1 MLTPEQVGGV
11 LGPAGVVDPK
21 VWAALAR
28 GATDLAVVLS
38 RVAAGRPPWWD
49 GKGTPPP
56 GLTPYQREAI
66 MTAAEENDPAALRAS
81 VRLNRYILLDMLG
94 AGGQGKL
101 YRARQV
107 NPGRYAAVKVLLRD
121 RDIDRQRFEQEAQ
134 VLMQIVHPAVARFY
148 AYERIRDAAERMTDL
163 YLMAMEYVEGT
174 DLEPLVRRTGPVP
187 PVVVAR
193 WGVQLLEG
201 LDALHRAG
209 FLHRD
214 VKPQNVRVLGVKP
227 GADLAKSRVKLLD
240 FGLVRPLNA
249 PPDTGKWAVTFVGS
263 SEYAPAEQWPGGTLS
278 PATDYYALGGTLY
291 YALTGKSPF
300 FTEPHDPM
308 RYFRSHVHDPV
319 PAFPAALKVPRDLAR
334 VVTRMLAK
342 SPGDRGTIADLL
354 DGFKQAGGTPP
365 LSTPKPSKPVRV
377 APKPVVES
385 DPDIAVARPADGLL
399 DLILT
404 WVERLAIPG
413 YQAGDAGRLGSG
425 ERVFVLLL
433 RPRVWAVFAV
443 IVALVLVWWMW

>member
-21 VWAALAR
+21 EWAKAAR
-28 GATDLAVVLS
+28 GTADLAVVLS

-66 MTAAEENDPAALRAS
+66 MTAAEEDDAEAMRAA
-81 VRLNRYILLDMLG
+81 VRLNRYILLEMLG

-107 NPGRYAAVKVLLRD
+107 SPGRLAAVKVLLRD
-121 RDIDRQRFEQEAQ
+121 RDVDRQRFEQEAQ

-148 AYERIRDAAERMTDL
+148 AYERIRDAAEKLTDL
-163 YLMAMEYVEGT
+163 YLMAMEFVEGT
-174 DLEPLVRRTGPVP
+174 DLEPLVHRTGPVP

-193 WGVQLLEG
+193 WGVELLEG

-214 VKPQNVRVLGVKP
+214 VKPLNVRVLGVKP
-227 GADLAKSRVKLLD
+227 GGDLTRAKVKLLD

-249 PPDTGKWAVTFVGS
+249 PPDAGKWAVTFVGS

-291 YALTGKSPF
+291 FALTGKSPF
-300 FTEPHDPM
+300 FREPHDPM
-308 RYFRSHVHDPV
+308 AYFRSHVHDPV
-319 PAFPAALKVPRDLAR
+319 PEFPAALKVPRDLAR

-342 SPGDRGTIADLL
+342 SPGDRGTVEELL
-354 DGFKQAGGTPP
+354 DGFKKAGGVPP
-365 LSTPKPSKPVRV
+365 PTLAKPAKPTK
-377 APKPVVES
+377 APPKPVVES
-385 DPDIAVARPADGLL
+385 DPDITVARPAEGLI
-399 DLILT
+399 DLLLT
-404 WVERLAIPG
+404 CVERLAIPG
-413 YQAGDAGRLGSG
+413 YQAGDAGRLGYG
-425 ERVFVLLL
+425 ERLFVLLL
-433 RPRVWAVFAV
+433 RPRVWAVLAV
-443 IVALVLVWWMW
+443 LVALIVVWWKW